1 VTVQNAVGRIFA
13 VIGIAVTTW
22 ATGRPP
28 STTWDFIVYALP
40 GGILG
45 YLFGPLLK
53 LGLEKLF
60 GSGGTNGSTGS
71 A

>member
-1 VTVQNAVGRIFA
+1 MQNAVGLIFA
-13 VIGIAVTTW
+13 LIGIAISTW

-28 STTWDFIVYALP
+28 TTTWDFIVYALP

-53 LGLEKLF
+53 LGLQKLF
-60 GSGGTNGSTGS
+60 GSSGS
-71 A
+71 ASGSGPA

>member
-1 VTVQNAVGRIFA
+1 MQNAVGLIFA
-13 VIGIAVTTW
+13 LIGITITTW
-22 ATGRPP
+22 ATGRSPR
-28 STTWDFIVYALP
+28 TTWDFIVYALP

-53 LGLEKLF
+53 LGLERLF
-60 GSGGTNGSTGS
+60 GSGGTDSGTGS